1 MQRRDPQNEKTICV
15 VVKTQNW
22 NKLKAY
28 ASLKGLK
35 MKEVLDIVIEEFF
48 RNKDVKISEMP
59 KLEIKPN

>member
-15 VVKTQNW
+15 VVKAQNW

-35 MKEVLDIVIEEFF
+35 MREVLDIVIEEFF
-48 RNKDVKISEMP
+48 KNRDVRVSEMP
-59 KLEIKPN
+59 KLKIKSN